1 MAALIKQETGI
12 EAEVVPGA
20 RGEFS
25 VWVNDKKVAEKTM
38 VKGFPSD
45 DDIVKAIPR

>member
-25 VWVNDKKVAEKTM
+25 VWVNNKKVAEKSM
-38 VKGFPSD
+38 KGFPSD
-45 DDIVKAIPR
+45 DDIVKAVSR